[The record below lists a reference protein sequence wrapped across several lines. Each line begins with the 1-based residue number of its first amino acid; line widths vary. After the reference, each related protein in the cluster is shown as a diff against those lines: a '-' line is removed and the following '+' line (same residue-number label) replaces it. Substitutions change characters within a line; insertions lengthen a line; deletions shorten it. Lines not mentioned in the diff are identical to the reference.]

1 MSQRCA
7 LPLAAATVTVAI
19 GFWSAPAVS
28 APASRPATVSPPLAG
43 LSWLEGVWR
52 GGSASLETE
61 ERWTSSEGGMMFA
74 VNRSF
79 SGGRVV
85 HFEFLRIAAD
95 AQGVALF
102 AQPRGKPPTR
112 FQKVAQTP
120 GSVTFENLSH
130 DFPQR
135 IVYLRRGDALEVRA
149 EGGDKVSRWRWT
161 RVSPGM

>member
-1 MSQRCA
+1 MCRLRCSFSLA
-7 LPLAAATVTVAI
+7 TAAAAFAI
-19 GFWSAPAVS
+19 MSGPAPALC
-28 APASRPATVSPPLAG
+28 APASSPAADARLHG

-52 GGSASLETE
+52 GGSSKLETE